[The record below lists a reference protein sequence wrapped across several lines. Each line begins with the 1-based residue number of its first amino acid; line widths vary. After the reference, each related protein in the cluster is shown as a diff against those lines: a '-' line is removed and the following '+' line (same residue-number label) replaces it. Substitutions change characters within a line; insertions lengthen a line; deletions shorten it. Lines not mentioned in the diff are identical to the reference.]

1 MAKRKNL
8 SLKTL
13 ALAGLLLTS
22 AAWGQDAQQAL
33 TRVEQHYNAP
43 RTLQLRFQQTFR
55 AAGRPARTE
64 NGILYLRKPG
74 KMRWEY
80 RYPEGKL
87 FVADGDWVYLY
98 DPAQKQA
105 ERSKLKGSDDL
116 RAPLAFLMGRL
127 DFRRDFQGFS
137 AKADGDQMHIRCTPR
152 SAQSPYR
159 SVEFW
164 VSPQSRLT
172 RVAVAGQDASLMSF
186 VFEDEVTN
194 PPVADGLFKFTAP
207 AGVAIVTVE

>member
-1 MAKRKNL
+1 MLLATL
-8 SLKTL
+8 LLATL
-13 ALAGLLLTS
+13 APA
-22 AAWGQDAQQAL
+22 QDVQRAL
-33 TRVEQHYNAP
+33 TAVEQRYNAP

-55 AAGRPARTE
+55 AAARPARTE

-87 FVADGDWVYLY
+87 FVADGSWVYLY
-98 DPAQKQA
+98 DPALKVA
-105 ERSKLKGSDDL
+105 EKSKLKGSDDL

-127 DFRRDFQGFS
+127 DFRRDFQNF
-137 AKADGDQMHIRCTPR
+137 AAQMDGDQIHIKATPR

-164 VSPQSRLT
+164 VSPESRLT
-172 RVAVAGQDASLMSF
+172 RVTVAGQDASLMTF
-186 VFEDEVTN
+186 TFDGEVLN
-194 PPVADGLFKFTAP
+194 PPVADRMFTFEP
-207 AGVAIVTVE
+207 PPGVSLVNVEAN

>member
-1 MAKRKNL
+1 MDTRKTF
-8 SLKTL
+8 SLVTL
-13 ALAGLLLTS
+13 WLATG
-22 AAWGQDAQQAL
+22 AWGQDAQRMLAA
-33 TRVEQHYNAP
+33 VEQHYNAP

-55 AAGRPARTE
+55 AAARPARTE

-87 FVADGDWVYLY
+87 FVADGEWVYLY
-98 DPAQKQA
+98 DPTLKQA

-127 DFRRDFQGFS
+127 DFRRDFQNFAAS
-137 AKADGDQMHIRCTPR
+137 PDGDQTRIRATPR

-159 SVEFW
+159 NVEFW
-164 VSPQSRLT
+164 VSPQHRLT
-172 RVAVAGQDASLMSF
+172 RVTVTGQDASVMSF
-186 VFEDEVTN
+186 VFDSEVAN
-194 PPVADGLFKFTAP
+194 PPVADRLFTFQPP
-207 AGVAIVTVE
+207 AGVALVTVE

>member
-1 MAKRKNL
+1 MDTRKNL
-8 SLKTL
+8 SVAALL
-13 ALAGLLLTS
+13 LAG
-22 AAWGQDAQQAL
+22 AAGAQDAQQTL
-33 TRVEQHYNAP
+33 TKVEQHYNAP
-43 RTLQLRFQQTFR
+43 RTLQLRFQQTLR

-87 FVADGDWVYLY
+87 FVADGEWAYLY

-137 AKADGDQMHIRCTPR
+137 ANADGDQVHIRATPR
-152 SAQSPYR
+152 SPQSPYR
-159 SVEFW
+159 TVEFW
-164 VSPQSRLT
+164 VSPLHRLT
-172 RVAVAGQDASLMSF
+172 RVTVSGQDASLMSF
-186 VFEDEVTN
+186 VFEDEVAN
-194 PPVADGLFKFTAP
+194 PPVADRLFTFQPP
-207 AGVAIVTVE
+207 AGVTLVTVE